1 MFIRIVFFIVLALE
15 IFFSLSNQRTLVMFT
30 KPLLMPLL
38 FLMAYQLKIKDNFLY
53 LALIFSLLGDIF
65 LMFGGEIYFMLG
77 LGSFLIAHVFYIL
90 LFKKQF
96 KFNLLKSLPF
106 ALATLT
112 FLLFL
117 KNGIDSK
124 LLIPVV
130 TYCIVITT
138 MGIFAANRI
147 TNKISYNLVLIGS
160 ILFIISDSLIAF
172 NKFHSPLPA
181 NAFWVMGTYGIAQFL
196 IVLGISKK

>member
-1 MFIRIVFFIVLALE
+1 MC
-15 IFFSLSNQRTLVMFT
+15 T

-106 ALATLT
+106 AVATLT

-117 KNGIDSK
+117 KNDIDSK

-181 NAFWVMGTYGIAQFL
+181 NAFWVMSTYGIAQFL
-196 IVLGISKK
+196 IVLGISQK